1 MKEIKVIGGGLAGCE
16 AAWQAAERGC
26 FVSLFEMRP
35 IQGTNAHATGKL
47 AELVCSNSLGSDL
60 ITRPSGLLAE
70 ELRIIGSLLLR
81 VADQCKV
88 PAGHALAVDR
98 ILFSNK
104 VESLIKS
111 HPRIKVI
118 REEVKQIPSGP
129 VILASGPLTSQSLS
143 ASIADFAGQE
153 NLFFYDAIAPI
164 IQFDSIDMEK
174 AFWGSRYGRGV
185 REGGDYINCPFTEEE
200 YKHFVKELIQAE
212 RIPLKNFENQ
222 INEGVTAG
230 KGNFFEGCLPVEV
243 LASRGPNTL
252 AFGPLRPVG
261 IRNPLKH
268 NFRPYAVVQL
278 RQDDSQ
284 GLLFNMVGFQTNL
297 KYKEQERVFRLIP
310 GLENAVFVRYGQ
322 MHRNTF
328 IFSPDILNEFLQSRT
343 RKDLFFA
350 GQLCGVE
357 GYLASIGTGLIAG
370 INMAAF
376 LNNNKMMT
384 LPAQTMLGALFKYIC
399 DSESDFFQ
407 PMKANFGLL
416 PKLENKIKKKIDRY
430 QAYAD
435 RSLDI
440 LKKYPIQ

>member
-1 MKEIKVIGGGLAGCE
+1 
-16 AAWQAAERGC
+16 
-26 FVSLFEMRP
+26 MRP

-174 AFWGSRYGRGV
+174 AF
-185 REGGDYINCPFTEEE
+185 GDPDMEE
-200 YKHFVKELIQAE
+200 A
-212 RIPLKNFENQ
+212 
-222 INEGVTAG
+222 
-230 KGNFFEGCLPVEV
+230 
-243 LASRGPNTL
+243 
-252 AFGPLRPVG
+252 
-261 IRNPLKH
+261 
-268 NFRPYAVVQL
+268 
-278 RQDDSQ
+278 
-284 GLLFNMVGFQTNL
+284 
-297 KYKEQERVFRLIP
+297 
-310 GLENAVFVRYGQ
+310 
-322 MHRNTF
+322 
-328 IFSPDILNEFLQSRT
+328 
-343 RKDLFFA
+343 
-350 GQLCGVE
+350 
-357 GYLASIGTGLIAG
+357 
-370 INMAAF
+370 
-376 LNNNKMMT
+376 
-384 LPAQTMLGALFKYIC
+384 
-399 DSESDFFQ
+399 
-407 PMKANFGLL
+407 
-416 PKLENKIKKKIDRY
+416 
-430 QAYAD
+430 
-435 RSLDI
+435 
-440 LKKYPIQ
+440 